1 MRFFVAVLT
10 TSFLA
15 AMPALGQDDD
25 KKKPVTFETTDEVRL
40 TGTFYRGNKGSES
53 PTVLM
58 VHAFNSDR
66 TKGGWDSL
74 ATELQNRGFA
84 VLTFDFR
91 GHGGST
97 SVRDRFWGF
106 EQNKNGIRGGNAAKN
121 KVTIAASDFKPSY
134 WPVLLNDIAAARH
147 FLDLQ
152 NDAQRCNSGSI
163 IVIGAQD
170 GASLAVAWMAQ
181 EWERRVV
188 PAGTPIYSVGTT
200 SRNLGEDLA
209 CAVLVGPVERNNTT
223 GTAFR
228 IREWIG
234 RAPRLRENTPFFAIY
249 GKQDPNAA
257 QVVPA
262 FMAAV
267 RRPPENVR
275 SKHTVDKDEGLTT
288 RLPGQDLLGNAA
300 LQVNDKIAKYVEDV
314 MAKHR
319 KNVAWREMRPQQP
332 VLFPLLIYGYQM
344 PR

>member
-1 MRFFVAVLT
+1 MRLIVAAVAT
-10 TSFLA
+10 GFLA
-15 AMPALGQDDD
+15 TMPAFGQDDE
-25 KKKPVTFETTDEVRL
+25 KKKAVTFETTDEVRL

-53 PTVLM
+53 PAVLM
-58 VHAFNSDR
+58 IPAFNSDR

-97 SVRDRFWGF
+97 SVRERFWGF
-106 EQNKNGIRGGNAAKN
+106 EQNKGGIRGGTAPKN
-121 KVTIAASDFKPSY
+121 KVTISASDFKSGY

-147 FLDLQ
+147 FIDLQ

-163 IVIGAQD
+163 IVIGAQE

-209 CAVLVGPVERNNTT
+209 CAVLIGPVERSSAT
-223 GTAFR
+223 GTGFR

-234 RAPRLRENTPFFAIY
+234 RAPQLRENTPFYVLY

-275 SKHTVDKDEGLTT
+275 NKHSVDKEEGLNTK
-288 RLPGQDLLGNAA
+288 LPGQDLVGNAA
-300 LQVNDKIAKYVEDV
+300 LQVNDKIAKYVEEV

-332 VLFPLLIYGYQM
+332 VLFPLGIYGYPM